1 MGTYVYISQWAII
14 IDMEEQSRQEIT
26 PTPLSAYLRQIM
38 KERHL
43 SVTTLARGTGVS
55 LQTMKTYLG
64 GQRPSLDNCRKI
76 AMFLDVPLAK
86 IISLVHPDVEEKRL
100 RSLLELYLDL
110 PEEQRHLTE
119 SLVFTIHKQFG
130 KHKHIG
136 TRAEIDG

>member
-1 MGTYVYISQWAII
+1 MEKSNSQKIVTLADFLI
-14 IDMEEQSRQEIT
+14 QV
-26 PTPLSAYLRQIM
+26 M
-38 KERHL
+38 KERRF
-43 SVTTLARGTGVS
+43 SRTTLAQGIGVS
-55 LQTMKTYLG
+55 TPTLNSYLG